1 MLSVGQEPSGVYS
14 LNVHTLFTGEAV
26 KSHQGE
32 GIGTAVEVTTVVMY
46 NMCTIAER
54 LPRSEA
60 ILSQLSISF
69 KVVLYGYSPV
79 PKYCML
85 IPVNTSNSVLAVPAP
100 TTGTFK

>member
-46 NMCTIAER
+46 NMCTIAET
-54 LPRSEA
+54 SKVGSNTFA
-60 ILSQLSISF
+60 TVDFFF